1 MIFVK
6 PAPKLK
12 KRRPS
17 RGVGLERI
25 LALKASWE
33 VKVLDE
39 FVQNLYLEKR

>member
-1 MIFVK
+1 MSFVK

-12 KRRPS
+12 KRRLS
-17 RGVGLERI
+17 GGGVLERI

-33 VKVLDE
+33 VKALNE

>member
-1 MIFVK
+1 VE
-6 PAPKLK
+6 
-12 KRRPS
+12 
-17 RGVGLERI
+17 GVGVGGVERI